1 MDREM
6 YIYGTKKK
14 KKMHHPAVPTAITRY
29 KENQ

>member
-6 YIYGTKKK
+6 YIYGTKK